1 MAKEAHA
8 FRYYQVRHID
18 NSLFVVG
25 PHEVPLRSAKFL
37 NGRDTGTSTKRTS
50 FEKKDEEQ

>member
-25 PHEVPLRSAKFL
+25 PHEVLLRSAKFL
-37 NGRDTGTSTKRTS
+37 NGRGTGTSTKRTS